1 MTIEKTLINDL
12 EIFSR
17 NPWDEFLEQTLE
29 EFQKKKSWMDF
40 FFQNEGI
47 CEATQVTFS
56 KRFLKIKNQ
65 KEYFVEFLKQF
76 VEPFLRQF
84 LKKTNL

>member
-1 MTIEKTLINDL
+1 MTIEKTLKNDL

-56 KRFLKIKNQ
+56 K
-65 KEYFVEFLKQF
+65 
-76 VEPFLRQF
+76 
-84 LKKTNL
+84 